1 MANLRPRVLIVDD
14 DRLLCDLLNDYLEG
28 EGFEI
33 INSHDGESALEK
45 LKNPASGID
54 LIVLDVLMPSLD
66 GLTTLRRL
74 RTITS
79 TPVIMLSA
87 RGEPED
93 RALGLELG
101 ASDYLGKPFLPA
113 ELLARIRTQLRGPR
127 MTPPK
132 PIEVGELRL
141 YPAQRRAC
149 IADRD
154 LSLTAAEFS
163 LLLALARTPKAVV
176 CRNELTQAAL
186 GRQHE
191 MYERCIDVHISRVR
205 RKLAEASPTAPR
217 IISIRGNGYLLQ
229 SCDTTDLACLSLT
242 AHNA

>member
-1 MANLRPRVLIVDD
+1 MKQMHCR
-14 DRLLCDLLNDYLEG
+14 
-28 EGFEI
+28 
-33 INSHDGESALEK
+33 
-45 LKNPASGID
+45 
-54 LIVLDVLMPSLD
+54 
-66 GLTTLRRL
+66 LRRL
-74 RTITS
+74 SKVADLRAIS
-79 TPVIMLSA
+79 TECSRHLSKLFNA
-87 RGEPED
+87 MNIPGVFRIDRHRRDAALQHNWLGPFIN

-163 LLLALARTPKAVV
+163 LLLALARTPRAVV

-229 SCDTTDLACLSLT
+229 SCDTTDLACLILT
-242 AHNA
+242 AHHA